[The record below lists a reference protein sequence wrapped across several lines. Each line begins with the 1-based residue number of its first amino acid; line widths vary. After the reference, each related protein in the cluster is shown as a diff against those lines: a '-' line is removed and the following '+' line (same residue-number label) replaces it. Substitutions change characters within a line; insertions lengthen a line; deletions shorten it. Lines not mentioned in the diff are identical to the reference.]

1 MWQSHVDIEGYSV
14 MYFDR
19 IAAFETP
26 YRWTSIMG
34 GAHIHFIDSLDTHA
48 STKHV
53 WTPPLMEAHMSSTL
67 NGSSVIRCLKYSN
80 MIEIRN
86 EITFD
91 FYTGL
96 PHMLGYCLGKCPWE
110 RKIGG
115 RHLNGGNAWWF
126 QAPTFWIHDALA
138 TLSTLNSWGFFLKN
152 NCYYYITQIQLLGI
166 TMCSATKVSLKV
178 SHRQDNGNTHW
189 K

>member
-1 MWQSHVDIEGYSV
+1 MWQSHVDIEGYSI

-19 IAAFETP
+19 IAAFETA

-34 GAHIHFIDSLDTHA
+34 GAHIDFIDSLDTHA
-48 STKHV
+48 STKHI
-53 WTPPLMEAHMSSTL
+53 WAPPLMEAHMSSAL
-67 NGSSVIRCLKYSN
+67 NGSSAIRRFKHSN
-80 MIEIRN
+80 TIKICN
-86 EITFD
+86 GITFD

-96 PHMLGYCLGKCPWE
+96 PRMLGYCLGKWPWE

-115 RHLNGGNAWWF
+115 RRLNGGRAWWF
-126 QAPTFWIHDALA
+126 QAPPFQIHDALA
-138 TLSTLNSWGFFLKN
+138 TLSNLNSWGFFLQN

-166 TMCSATKVSLKV
+166 TMWSATKVSLKV
-178 SHRQDNGNTHW
+178 SHWQDNRNTHW